1 MKNEYSEVTPYI
13 RDLAELSARNNGI
26 VPEMYAQHKVNRGLR
41 DINGNGVVTGLT
53 EISHIK
59 AKEKAADGSGAAF
72 FPRHQRAGISTGL
85 FKRLSAGF

>member
-59 AKEKAADGSGAAF
+59 AKEKLPTAARFPARGSFFTAA
-72 FPRHQRAGISTGL
+72 STC
-85 FKRLSAGF
+85 RN